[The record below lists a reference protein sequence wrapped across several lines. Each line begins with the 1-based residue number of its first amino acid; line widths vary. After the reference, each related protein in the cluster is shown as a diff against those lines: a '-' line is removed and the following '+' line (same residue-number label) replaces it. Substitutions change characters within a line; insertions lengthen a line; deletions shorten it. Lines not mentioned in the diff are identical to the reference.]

1 MLEEKNMTC
10 KNCKTNPAVALPNS
24 DIKLCKSCFLKY
36 FEKKAYKTISKYSM
50 LGNQDNLIAVG
61 VSGGK
66 DSFSLLQLLN
76 KLAEKKRV
84 MKLKAIAIDE
94 GIKGYR
100 DLSYVQKYCK
110 ENNIELH
117 VYSFKKEF
125 GLTLDEMVKK
135 TNLKPCS
142 ICGVLRRFLLNS
154 KARELKVKKIAT
166 GHNLDDEAQSV
177 LMNQFRGNI
186 ERSARLGP
194 VTGILT
200 DPRFIRRIK
209 PFYFLTEKEVT
220 AYCFLKKLPVKY
232 GECPYTINSYRAEV
246 RDMLNN
252 FAAKHKQT
260 KHAII
265 NSFLDILPMLKEKY
279 AKVKIKG
286 CNNCGEPCSG
296 DICKVCEFLEKIK
309 AFAKK

>member
-1 MLEEKNMTC
+1 MVC
-10 KNCKTNPAVALPNS
+10 KNCKTKPVMNLPNS
-24 DIKLCKSCFLKY
+24 KIKLCKNCFLKY
-36 FEKKAYKTISKYSM
+36 FEKKVFKTISKYKM
-50 LGNQDNLIAVG
+50 LTKQDRQVAIG

-66 DSFSLLQLLN
+66 DSFSMLYLMN
-76 KLAEKKRV
+76 KLAEKKRI
-84 MKLKAIAIDE
+84 MNLKVITVDE

-100 DLSYVQKYCK
+100 DLSNVKKYCK
-110 ENNIELH
+110 ENDIEFH
-117 VYSFKKEF
+117 VYSFKTEF
-125 GLTLDEMVKK
+125 GMTLDKMIKK
-135 TNLKPCS
+135 TKLRPCS

-154 KARELKVKKIAT
+154 KARELKVSKIAT
-166 GHNLDDEAQSV
+166 GHNLDDEAQSI
-177 LMNQFRGNI
+177 LMNQFRGNM

-220 AYCFLKKLPVKY
+220 AYCFLRKLPVKH
-232 GECPYTINSYRAEV
+232 GECPYATTSYRAEV

-252 FAAKHKQT
+252 FTAKQGQT

-265 NSFLDILPMLKEKY
+265 NSFLDILPSLKERY

-286 CNNCGEPCSG
+286 CKNCGEPCSG
-296 DICKVCEFLEKIK
+296 DICKVCDFLEKIK
-309 AFAKK
+309 KK